1 MYLRQLNRVL
11 TKYTSVERLTPA
23 YTQSLTNLQQ
33 EILATWKNLMCSS
46 TFIQRQY
53 AEQMGLNTS
62 SVDLLTQIIQ
72 RMAEEIS
79 RAFEMQN
86 NIVQTFLE
94 TSRQNIKR
102 LNENTTMYT
111 EWQKKFIDF
120 NMNNVQKTK

>member
-1 MYLRQLNRVL
+1 
-11 TKYTSVERLTPA
+11 
-23 YTQSLTNLQQ
+23 
-33 EILATWKNLMCSS
+33 MCSS